1 MGRHRRRA
9 IGPQTAPRTRASEPR
24 DSRISA
30 TTRRL
35 GITREGLYSYRPG
48 WRGRALRLVSLV
60 QGSAEIASKL
70 MVCKGSSAEGR
81 GTGEAREV
89 SPTAGDR
96 AAIAGLDTQGR
107 ETQARVPAAIDY
119 FPISLLTAF
128 SC

>member
-1 MGRHRRRA
+1 M
-9 IGPQTAPRTRASEPR
+9 
-24 DSRISA
+24 
-30 TTRRL
+30 
-35 GITREGLYSYRPG
+35 
-48 WRGRALRLVSLV
+48 
-60 QGSAEIASKL
+60 
-70 MVCKGSSAEGR
+70 
-81 GTGEAREV
+81 